1 MNVEIVIGRDGRV
14 KEARTYSPVDNA
26 AEDAVLSAIR
36 KWTFQ
41 PQNVDGVPAQVE
53 TNLIIPFPDQFQG
66 AGAAQPEV
74 RSIFDRMRTAGNLR
88 IDGAPGFY
96 MQASFRSDDGTATGT
111 YEETWLSPKKW
122 RREVKLNE
130 TSVVEVRTEDA
141 FYRTFPGKYAP
152 RLAEDVIDSVSFSL
166 PGDNGSDL
174 HDADWSVANAKLGN
188 LPVLRL
194 SNGYINPQGRPDA
207 FTMLYFIEE
216 KTGFIRGHEH
226 YSTLTIFNDLQ
237 PFTGKIIARKLTML
251 GGDVNKV
258 EITIDSLK
266 PAANVSESLFSIAGV
281 KPVYTS
287 GDEDQRFTQPRAVFT
302 VKPSIPGWHGKVTC
316 GVKIDEHGHVRDV
329 DVKDTTDE
337 SVIKAIR
344 AALMNWEY
352 EAATINGHP
361 SLGFAHVNVE

>member
-74 RSIFDRMRTAGNLR
+74 RSILDRMRTAGNLR

-122 RREVKLNE
+122 RREGKLNE

-166 PGDNGSDL
+166 P
-174 HDADWSVANAKLGN
+174 AD
-188 LPVLRL
+188 
-194 SNGYINPQGRPDA
+194 
-207 FTMLYFIEE
+207 T
-216 KTGFIRGHEH
+216 
-226 YSTLTIFNDLQ
+226 
-237 PFTGKIIARKLTML
+237 
-251 GGDVNKV
+251 
-258 EITIDSLK
+258 
-266 PAANVSESLFSIAGV
+266 
-281 KPVYTS
+281 
-287 GDEDQRFTQPRAVFT
+287 
-302 VKPSIPGWHGKVTC
+302 
-316 GVKIDEHGHVRDV
+316 
-329 DVKDTTDE
+329 
-337 SVIKAIR
+337 
-344 AALMNWEY
+344 
-352 EAATINGHP
+352 
-361 SLGFAHVNVE
+361 